1 MSQTPGTVDEDNLD
15 GVTREQLVAA
25 QIAKHKEIL
34 QPDSAPVVV
43 RLTAVESALRD
54 IREVLD
60 DILIVLQKKKNAE
73 DQTKNKS

>member
-1 MSQTPGTVDEDNLD
+1 MSDVPGSVDEDNLD

>member
-1 MSQTPGTVDEDNLD
+1 MSQTPGMVDEDNLD

-43 RLTAVESALRD
+43 RLTAVESTLRD

-60 DILIVLQKKKNAE
+60 DILVVLQKKKNAE

>member
-1 MSQTPGTVDEDNLD
+1 MSQTPGMVDEDNLD